1 MENHDKSQVGGVK
14 HLVVAVV
21 VVMMM
26 MIVMMI
32 MLRGFESGTGYL
44 VSRRTL

>member
-1 MENHDKSQVGGVK
+1 MCLWGGVNNDTN
-14 HLVVAVV
+14 VDDGGD
-21 VVMMM
+21 VMMM
-26 MIVMMI
+26 MIVMML